1 MSAAPERGDSLL
13 DRETT
18 RLLVNTDDCDD
29 EATVVQDGLD
39 DTSDGGANGT
49 GEPAA
54 EEDVDPLTTRAL
66 VAVFCSLYIGRFLC
80 ALDGTVIVTLLAH
93 ISSEFHEFRSV
104 SWIASSYLISLAAF
118 QPLFGK
124 ISDIYGRKSL
134 LLISNS
140 MFAVGCILCGFAS
153 NIWFLVFA
161 RVITGIGGSGLNSLS
176 VITLSD
182 LVPLRERGL
191 LHGIGSVIFNLGA
204 AVGGVFGGLIT
215 EFIGW
220 RWAFFIQ
227 VPFIL
232 ISTIAI
238 QVNLKSSPT
247 EGIQTD
253 KVNRIDFA
261 GSIALFFALGLC
273 LLTLSMGGN
282 YVSWSHPLIF
292 ILFSLS
298 FLFLAGFVHIET
310 RIAKEPVLPLALL
323 KDRTILGSAV
333 SNALIYMIMYSQLFY
348 VPIYL
353 VAVRGISETAA
364 GTNIVSNFIGNA
376 IGAIA
381 TGSYMRATGKY
392 YRALLVSAVLLFV
405 GSLLECTFG
414 PETSMKTVILYM
426 LIPGLC
432 SGCLLTSTLVALI
445 ASVPHELQAT
455 ATSIQYSF
463 RAVGSTL
470 GVSMASAIFQN
481 VLRSRLFTRIT
492 DPSAIGIIE
501 RVLDS
506 VEEIELISVEY
517 KPFVKQS
524 YLDACRSVFM
534 FAALLGFL
542 NIVSCAFMREH
553 TLHTSIRRGH

>member
-1 MSAAPERGDSLL
+1 MSAAPERGDWLL
-13 DRETT
+13 DCETT
-18 RLLVNTDDCDD
+18 RLLVNIDDRDD

-39 DTSDGGANGT
+39 DTADGGANGT

-66 VAVFCSLYIGRFLC
+66 VAVFCSLYIGRFIC
-80 ALDGTVIVTLLAH
+80 ALDGTVIVTLLAL
-93 ISSEFHEFRSV
+93 SLGV
-104 SWIASSYLISLAAF
+104 LDTSSYLISLAAF

-153 NIWFLVFA
+153 NIWFLVLA
-161 RVITGIGGSGLNSLS
+161 RVIAGIGGSGLYSLS

-204 AVGGVFGGLIT
+204 AVGGLIT

-227 VPFIL
+227 VPFI
-232 ISTIAI
+232 
-238 QVNLKSSPT
+238 VNLKSSPT
-247 EGIQTD
+247 EEIQTD

-261 GSIALFFALGLC
+261 GSIALVFALSLC

-298 FLFLAGFVHIET
+298 FLFLAG
-310 RIAKEPVLPLALL
+310 IAKEPVLPLALL

-353 VAVRGISETAA
+353 VAVP

-381 TGSYMRATGKY
+381 TGY
-392 YRALLVSAVLLFV
+392 AVLLF
-405 GSLLECTFG
+405 
-414 PETSMKTVILYM
+414 TSMKTVIF
-426 LIPGLC
+426 
-432 SGCLLTSTLVALI
+432 GCLLTSTLVALI

-470 GVSMASAIFQN
+470 GN

-524 YLDACRSVFM
+524 VFM

-542 NIVSCAFMREH
+542 NIISCAFMREH
-553 TLHTSIRRGH
+553 TLHTSILRGTDGQARNRRYNTYR